1 MQGSALLFAFSLTLL
16 AGLATGIGSLL
27 AYFTGRTNTRFFSVA
42 LGASGGV
49 MIYISFL
56 EILPEA
62 QLKLTSA
69 LGRTPGSWAAVA
81 GFFGGILL
89 AAVIDRLV
97 PETGNPHEVHRI
109 ENCADCIT
117 GEDSRMLRVGL
128 FTAIT
133 IAVHNFPEGLAA
145 FISALEH
152 TSVGIAVAVAIAV
165 HNIPE
170 GIAVFVPV
178 YLATGNRRK
187 AFLLSFLSGL
197 SEPVG
202 ALVGYF
208 FLLPFYNDVLSGI
221 IFALVAGIM
230 VFISLD
236 ELLPTAREY
245 GEAHLAIYGVTAGM
259 LIMAISL
266 LLLA

>member
-1 MQGSALLFAFSLTLL
+1 MQEPSLLFAFGLTLL
-16 AGLATGIGSLL
+16 AGLATGVGSLL
-27 AYFTGRTNTRFFSVA
+27 AYFTGRTNTRFFSLA

-62 QLKLTSA
+62 QQKLTSA
-69 LGRTPGSWAAVA
+69 LGQGPGSWAATA
-81 GFFGGILL
+81 AFFAGILL
-89 AAVIDRLV
+89 IAVIDRLV
-97 PETGNPHEVHRI
+97 PETGNPHEVRRI
-109 ENCADCIT
+109 ESCTDCKD
-117 GEDSRMLRVGL
+117 GGDRMLRMGL
-128 FTAIT
+128 FTALT

-145 FISALEH
+145 FISAMQD
-152 TSVGIAVAVAIAV
+152 TSVGIAVAIAIAI

-178 YLATGNRRK
+178 YLATGSRRK

-197 SEPVG
+197 SEPLG

-208 FLLPFYNDVLSGI
+208 FLLPFYNDVVSGS

-245 GEAHLAIYGVTAGM
+245 GEAHLAIYGVIAGM
-259 LIMAISL
+259 LVMAVSL
-266 LLLA
+266 LLLT

>member
-1 MQGSALLFAFSLTLL
+1 MQGSALLFAFGLTLL

-27 AYFTGRTNTRFFSVA
+27 AYFTGKTNTRFFSVA

-49 MIYISFL
+49 MVYISFL

-69 LGRTPGSWAAVA
+69 LGRIPGSWTAVA
-81 GFFGGILL
+81 AFFGGILL

-97 PETGNPHEVHRI
+97 PETGNPHEVRKI
-109 ENCADCIT
+109 ESCAGCKPGGD
-117 GEDSRMLRVGL
+117 RMLRVGL
-128 FTAIT
+128 FTATT

-145 FISALEH
+145 FISALEN
-152 TSVGIAVAVAIAV
+152 TSVGIAVTAAIAI

-187 AFLLSFLSGL
+187 AFLLSFLSGF
-197 SEPVG
+197 SEPLG

-236 ELLPTAREY
+236 ELLPAAREY
-245 GEAHLAIYGVTAGM
+245 GEAHLAIYGVAAGM
-259 LIMAISL
+259 LIMAVSL